1 MPTILKLAV
10 IVSGHLF
17 LIMGRPFKVDKNAIG
32 YTSMYARW
40 RCSFCATRSTFK
52 LMDIFRRIIQWW
64 IYMWYFVRKNFYCPV
79 WKEKRTLYVPIIIS
93 YRVNSKY
100 PRWFWNE
107 HTYLGFSIYI
117 RKYPLSGDGN
127 VLLKYGNK
135 SNEIVRSFYISR
147 SWKSDNLLPSIL
159 PPITI
164 KIFFPPIT
172 IKIFFHPI
180 IIKIS

>member
-100 PRWFWNE
+100 PRWFRNE

-117 RKYPLSGDGN
+117 RKHPLSGDGN
-127 VLLKYGNK
+127 VLSLNMAANQTK
-135 SNEIVRSFYISR
+135 SYDLSISLVRESTTIFYHR
-147 SWKSDNLLPSIL
+147 S
-159 PPITI
+159 
-164 KIFFPPIT
+164 IFFWD
-172 IKIFFHPI
+172 H
-180 IIKIS
+180 SH